1 MHATNYT
8 TKILKY
14 IFNSPHPLSILFL
27 LFVFSNSIFAQLRQN
42 NALDAKNV
50 YNYYLYHSN
59 RSTDE
64 EASWAVEGD
73 PYFTPL
79 IDGYRYNAY
88 RDVMV
93 NAENEIYQT
102 DSITLGDYTFIKT
115 SFYPRW
121 KKQAQK
127 GYLIKLDSTHFLRI
141 RKKIHEGYNPLE
153 PSQNKRKFDLVVHY
167 YEHIEGQIK
176 QVKKNSDAKRRTVIQ
191 LGYNQSQLSNYEMNT
206 LSNRNSVYYALGQRL
221 LWKENLSF
229 RTSFFFAKNGGYTFY
244 NLPLESGKKIV
255 VYNTLGIDLLVEKH
269 LRKWMVFG
277 GVRSTYAVKREQRL
291 ASRRRSDIRFQDL
304 YTRLNDEFSSILFAT
319 PVGVAYEFAEDI
331 FFEMQLNFGINS
343 VTKSTTALNPVRLNS
358 LQIGFSYQL

>member
-1 MHATNYT
+1 MKHF
-8 TKILKY
+8 
-14 IFNSPHPLSILFL
+14 FNTSHPQNLLFL
-27 LFVFSNSIFAQLRQN
+27 LFIFSNYGYAQLRQN

-64 EASWAVEGD
+64 AAGWAVEGD

-79 IDGYRYNAY
+79 INGYRYNAY

-93 NAENEIYQT
+93 NARNEIYQT
-102 DSITLGDYTFIKT
+102 DSITLGDYTFVKT
-115 SFYPRW
+115 HFYPRW

-141 RKKIHEGYNPLE
+141 KKKIHEGYNPLE
-153 PSQNKRKFDLVVHY
+153 PGQSKRKFDLVVHY
-167 YEHIEGQIK
+167 YEQLDDKIK
-176 QVKKNSDAKRRTVIQ
+176 QVKKNRKAKSRIVLQ
-191 LGYNQSQLSNYEMNT
+191 LGYNQSKLSNYEMNA

-229 RTSFFFAKNGGYTFY
+229 RTSLFFAKNGGYKFY
-244 NLPLESGKKIV
+244 DLPLERGKKII
-255 VYNTLGIDLLVEKH
+255 VYNTLGIDLLAEKH
-269 LRKWMVFG
+269 LRKWMIFG

-291 ASRRRSDIRFQDL
+291 ASRRRSDIRFQDV
-304 YTRLNDEFSSILFAT
+304 YTRLNNEFSGILFAT

-331 FFEMQLNFGINS
+331 FFEMQLNFGINA
-343 VTKSTTALNPVRLNS
+343 VTKSTTAPTAVRLNS